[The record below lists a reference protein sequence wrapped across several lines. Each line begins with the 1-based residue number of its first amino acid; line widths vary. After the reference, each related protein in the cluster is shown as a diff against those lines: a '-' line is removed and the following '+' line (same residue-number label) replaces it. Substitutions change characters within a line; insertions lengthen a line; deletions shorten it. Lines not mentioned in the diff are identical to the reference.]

1 MGLELPAIDILIFNP
16 GCCSYVHQ
24 LSDETLGHP
33 PFTDIK
39 NPAPGHR
46 DGRSA
51 RRAAPSGCWGDG
63 QKPLGLP
70 GLVNVYSLRT
80 GKSPSEK
87 LAKAIQRTQWLS
99 FSSSRLPV
107 IVYQVFSLSNW
118 DNPQISDSGE
128 TDWMGVEGSW
138 QHGRTCSWV
147 WRTWKTHWP
156 KMARSWW
163 RSSRRTRMR
172 LRHLRP
178 LRHFKP
184 LRQGSKVLK
193 Q

>member
-1 MGLELPAIDILIFNP
+1 MFTNLAMKLWGTPLSPTSKTRPQDTETAEVLEEQPLPDA
-16 GCCSYVHQ
+16 
-24 LSDETLGHP
+24 EEM
-33 PFTDIK
+33 
-39 NPAPGHR
+39 
-46 DGRSA
+46 
-51 RRAAPSGCWGDG
+51 G